1 MNEIDK
7 YVKTHEKRFLDEL
20 FELIRIPSVSSLPEH
35 KPDMY
40 RAAEKW
46 KEILLAAGAD
56 KAEVMETDGNPV
68 TYGEKI
74 IDKKKLAYSIQ
85 KETEAWL
92 IYFNFSPAEGLEK
105 KEALDAV
112 EKALKAEK
120 NIIRYLIVK
129 KEEPKPIK
137 ERASRR
143 NSEKKLE
150 EVQTK
155 IEEIET
161 QSEDE
166 EEKESE
172 PSVSEPK
179 KKVQLEELDEILDK
193 E

>member
-1 MNEIDK
+1 MSFYEINLLVSTMLSEEEALTAIAGIESKVEK
-7 YVKTHEKRFLDEL
+7 Y
-20 FELIRIPSVSSLPEH
+20 
-35 KPDMY
+35 
-40 RAAEKW
+40 
-46 KEILLAAGAD
+46 G
-56 KAEVMETDGNPV
+56 KAIS
-68 TYGEKI
+68 EKI